1 MPAKTRSFIA
11 CIDLI
16 TGKNK
21 IRFNKGTD
29 QNRIKRTVLTNMT
42 NEEIKTYITGI
53 LPEAVFDETGEWLN
67 VSVEEK
73 DWKRMAIDLRNSS
86 LVFDYLF
93 CVTCI
98 DWKTHLTMVYHLS
111 STTYRHSMV
120 VKVNLNRDLPEIDTV
135 SDIWRTAEFH
145 EREVFELFGVQFRNH
160 PDLRKLILTD
170 DFIGYPLRKDFED
183 PINMIK
189 L

>member
-1 MPAKTRSFIA
+1 
-11 CIDLI
+11 
-16 TGKNK
+16 
-21 IRFNKGTD
+21 
-29 QNRIKRTVLTNMT
+29 
-42 NEEIKTYITGI
+42 
-53 LPEAVFDETGEWLN
+53 
-67 VSVEEK
+67 
-73 DWKRMAIDLRNSS
+73 
-86 LVFDYLF
+86 
-93 CVTCI
+93 
-98 DWKTHLTMVYHLS
+98 
-111 STTYRHSMV
+111 MV